1 MTDTLAPVNV
11 AGFNRRVALGRR
23 KAEQHLPALERAYAR
38 LIREASLEA
47 ARDFRALTAAAT
59 PDWQPPPAGTIL
71 GLSALGALA
80 VDRLTRVYRKIVK
93 DVQEPALARI
103 GISFDITHPITADLL
118 AKAGAR
124 TGAALGD
131 AIQPVLVKAVAQGY
145 ADGLSVDDTAKL
157 IQADIAD
164 AADWQAKMLA
174 RTDLNSL
181 SNGGSVGAAKQAG
194 LTYKTWL
201 TAGDER
207 VREAHM
213 EANNQTVPVDQ
224 PFTVGGENLEYPGDP
239 EGSDEEVINC
249 RCTVIYADSLTA
261 SAKGDTML
269 ADKFVRIRP
278 DNSPF
283 MAELVTEIKEY
294 RKHLGLPA
302 KPLTAAVTIT
312 VDEAQAAPVAWRSD
326 LAFEGMATEDGR
338 YILPGALSWRDLPLT
353 LMAMTVTSEG
363 GHEGAFVAGRIDT
376 MDKEDRGDGVTAVVS
391 SGVFDSAGDNGS
403 EVARLVADET
413 VRGVSVDLA
422 INDYAFRDP
431 ETGELIEP
439 DEMDEADMERMM
451 FGELQMAVRAATI
464 MAATVCPT
472 PAFADARIAV
482 TASGQHV
489 VRCVAPIEIIAAP
502 LTASAAGLAPKE
514 PPRDWFF
521 KKEPDHLTPLTVT
534 DHGQVYGHIA
544 PWDGCH
550 TGFPGQC
557 IPPPRS
563 PSGYA
568 YYNLGEVRCS
578 DGSRVTAGA
587 LTLEA
592 LHAPTT
598 PGTSADRAR
607 QHYENTAVV
616 AAFVRAVD
624 GRCGI
629 WVAGAL
635 RPNLSEQHARDL
647 MGAKPSGDWRQTRMG
662 GPLEMLG
669 IHAVNEPGFPVP
681 RLAASAMTASG
692 TRIAFQFGEPD
703 PAVERRLSILATR
716 AEAGL
721 GGLLD
726 RAGV

>member
-1 MTDTLAPVNV
+1 MTETIAPVNV
-11 AGFNRRVALGRR
+11 AGFNRRIALGRR

-38 LIREASLEA
+38 LIREASRVA
-47 ARDFRALTAAAT
+47 ASDFRSLTAAAT

-71 GLSALGALA
+71 DPLSSVLA
-80 VDRLTRVYRKIVK
+80 TERIRRVYRLVAQN
-93 DVQEPALARI
+93 VMEPALAHM
-103 GISFDITHPITADLL
+103 GIAFDITHPLTADVLD
-118 AKAGAR
+118 KAGAR
-124 TGAALGD
+124 TGASLGD

-201 TAGDER
+201 TAHDEK
-207 VREAHM
+207 VRPEHQA
-213 EANNQTVPVDQ
+213 ADGQTVPVDQ

-261 SAKGDTML
+261 SATEGGEMKRDGNTMIPDAMDL
-269 ADKFVRIRP
+269 QERMDHLRRP
-278 DNSPF
+278 
-283 MAELVTEIKEY
+283 
-294 RKHLGLPA
+294 
-302 KPLTAAVTIT
+302 PLIAAVTIT
-312 VDEAQAAPVAWRSD
+312 VDDEADVPAITSPVAWRSD

-338 YILPGALSWRDLPLT
+338 YILAGALSWRELPLT

-363 GHEGAFVAGRIDT
+363 GHEGAFVAGRIDA
-376 MDKEDRGDGVTAVVS
+376 MAKEKRDGGTTAVVGT
-391 SGVFDSAGDNGS
+391 GVFDTMGEDGA

-439 DEMDEADMERMM
+439 DEMDESDMERAY
-451 FGELQMAVRAATI
+451 FGELQMAVRDATI

-482 TASGQHV
+482 TASGQRV
-489 VRCVAPIEIIAAP
+489 LRITSPLEILVGP
-502 LTASAAGLAPKE
+502 LTASAAGMTPAVPPEPWFYRKE
-514 PPRDWFF
+514 PNQPVA
-521 KKEPDHLTPLTVT
+521 LTVT
-534 DHGQVYGHIA
+534 DSGEVFGHIA
-544 PWDGCH
+544 AWDSCH
-550 TGFPGQC
+550 TGRTGVCVQ
-557 IPPPRS
+557 PPRS

-568 YYNLGEVRCS
+568 YFNAGEVRCEN
-578 DGSRVTAGA
+578 GKRVGCGQIFFHA
-587 LTLEA
+587 E
-592 LHAPTT
+592 HAPLSLAGRRVLDHYAHT
-598 PGTSADRAR
+598 GLVGAD
-607 QHYENTAVV
+607 
-616 AAFVRAVD
+616 VRAVD
-624 GRCGI
+624 GRFGI
-629 WVAGAL
+629 WVSGAL
-635 RPNLSEQHARDL
+635 RSTLTVEEARAF
-647 MGAKPSGDWRQTRMG
+647 MASKPSGDWRQMTPG
-662 GPLEMLG
+662 GPLELVG
-669 IHAVNEPGFPVP
+669 VLAVNDPGFPVP
-681 RLAASAMTASG
+681 RQLVASAEDADGDAVALTA
-692 TRIAFQFGEPD
+692 AFDLPDD
-703 PAVERRLSILATR
+703 PAVDRRLSILATR

-721 GGLLD
+721 DGLLD

>member
-1 MTDTLAPVNV
+1 MTDTLAPVNA

-23 KAEQHLPALERAYAR
+23 KAEQHLPALERAYVR
-38 LIREASLEA
+38 LIRESSRDA

-71 GLSALGALA
+71 GLSALAQLA

-103 GISFDITHPITADLL
+103 GISFDITHPLTADLL
-118 AKAGAR
+118 AKAGVR

-201 TAGDER
+201 TAGDEK
-207 VREAHM
+207 VREEHM
-213 EANNQTVPVDQ
+213 AADGQTVPVDQ
-224 PFTVGGENLEYPGDP
+224 PFTVGGESLDYPGDP
-239 EGSDEEVINC
+239 AASDGETINC

-261 SAKGDTML
+261 SATEGGAMKG
-269 ADKFVRIRP
+269 
-278 DNSPF
+278 
-283 MAELVTEIKEY
+283 
-294 RKHLGLPA
+294 LGA
-302 KPLTAAVTIT
+302 AVARASSGARESKGLTAAVTIT
-312 VDEAQAAPVAWRSD
+312 VDEAQTDPVAWRSD

-376 MDKEDRGDGVTAVVS
+376 MAKEDRDGMTAIV
-391 SGVFDSAGDNGS
+391 GTGIFDTGGEQGA

-431 ETGELIEP
+431 ETGEIIEP
-439 DEMDEADMERMM
+439 DEMDEADMERAY
-451 FGELQMAVRAATI
+451 FGELQMAVRDATI

-482 TASGQHV
+482 TASGQRV
-489 VRCVAPIEIIAAP
+489 LRVTSPLEVIVGP
-502 LTASAAGLAPKE
+502 LTASAAGMTPAVPPEPWFYRKE
-514 PPRDWFF
+514 PNQPV
-521 KKEPDHLTPLTVT
+521 PLTVS
-534 DHGQVYGHIA
+534 DSGEVFGHIA
-544 PWDGCH
+544 AWDSCH
-550 TGFPGQC
+550 TGRTGVCVQ
-557 IPPPRS
+557 PPRS

-568 YYNLGEVRCS
+568 YFNAGEVRCEN
-578 DGSRVTAGA
+578 GKRVGCGQIFFHA
-587 LTLEA
+587 E
-592 LHAPTT
+592 HAPLSLAGRKVLDHYAHT
-598 PGTSADRAR
+598 GLVGAD
-607 QHYENTAVV
+607 
-616 AAFVRAVD
+616 VRAVD
-624 GRCGI
+624 GRFGI
-629 WVAGAL
+629 WVSGAL
-635 RPNLSEQHARDL
+635 RSTLTVEEARAF
-647 MGAKPSGDWRQTRMG
+647 MASKPSGDWRQMTPG
-662 GPLEMLG
+662 GPLELVG
-669 IHAVNEPGFPVP
+669 VLAVNDPGFPVP
-681 RLAASAMTASG
+681 RQLVASAEDADGDAVALTA
-692 TRIAFQFGEPD
+692 AFDLPDD
-703 PAVERRLSILATR
+703 PAVDRRLSILATR

-721 GGLLD
+721 DGLLD